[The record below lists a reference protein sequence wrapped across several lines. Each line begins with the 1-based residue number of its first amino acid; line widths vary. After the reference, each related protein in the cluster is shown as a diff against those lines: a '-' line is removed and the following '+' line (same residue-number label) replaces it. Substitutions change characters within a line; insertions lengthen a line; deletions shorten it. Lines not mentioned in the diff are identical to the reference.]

1 VADIDVTAT
10 WDDEAQV
17 WVATSEQVPGLVT
30 EAATIEALLHK
41 LATLVPE
48 LLTLNTGAV
57 PDGLIPVNL
66 KAERRVHY
74 AV

>member
-1 VADIDVTAT
+1 MAEIDVTAI

-30 EAATIEALLHK
+30 EADTIEALLHK

-48 LLTLNTGAV
+48 LLRLNTGAT
-57 PDGLIPVNL
+57 PHGLIPVNL

-74 AV
+74 AG